1 MNDTIRFFRN
11 RVSSKVSS
19 ADFLALSVVAAVGNC
34 GGPQIP
40 MRYGRKD
47 ATGPG
52 PTGVP
57 SPTTSLTDTLSMF
70 GGAGMSQ
77 TEAISLVSF
86 FPLGFM
92 N

>member
-1 MNDTIRFFRN
+1 
-11 RVSSKVSS
+11 
-19 ADFLALSVVAAVGNC
+19 
-34 GGPQIP
+34 

-57 SPTTSLTDTLSMF
+57 SPTTTLTDTLSMF

-86 FPLGFM
+86 LLVINCFHCI
-92 N
+92 